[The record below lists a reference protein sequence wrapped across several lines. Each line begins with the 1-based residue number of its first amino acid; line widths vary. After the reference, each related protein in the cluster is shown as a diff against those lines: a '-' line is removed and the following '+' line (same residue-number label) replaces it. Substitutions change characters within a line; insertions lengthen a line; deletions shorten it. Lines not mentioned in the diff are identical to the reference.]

1 MTNEDVL
8 SQIFLPGQ
16 GLPMANKLQPTP
28 RLIGRILADK
38 ICPKTWSFNYFSH
51 GLSVYVYAIMSKLEV
66 NWAQVTFSNFTK
78 HHSSFLPY
86 GVFLS
91 HIFKKFKVNLSSE
104 TNVRSF
110 EFFDHSILLRMK
122 LLNFQTP
129 PTSTPQD
136 HSTSQAHPSKVSHPT
151 RSSIQHFYNAYY
163 NTLHKPSISPL
174 AKKNFFPRNPHE
186 DS

>member
-1 MTNEDVL
+1 
-8 SQIFLPGQ
+8 
-16 GLPMANKLQPTP
+16 
-28 RLIGRILADK
+28 
-38 ICPKTWSFNYFSH
+38 
-51 GLSVYVYAIMSKLEV
+51 MSKLEV

-174 AKKNFFPRNPHE
+174 AKKNFFPSNPHE
-186 DS
+186 DSWRNPRASSIPLHQDEHNAWRSTNSHDDVQESVFTTFWIQCMMLT